1 MATIAARKMAR
12 NRGSSVRQALVVA
25 AVLEAVLLTGDTA
38 LAQRRAPTLAP
49 ADAPSTA
56 VVATPDEPGERLVVE
71 GTVVAA
77 DGRTPVA
84 GASVYAYHTD
94 AAGSY
99 GPGGNRD
106 PRLHAY
112 LRTDAHGHF
121 RFETVKPGPYPGGG
135 IPAHIHFHFAPPRDG
150 SELVTEVVFEGDPA
164 LSDRLRRSEGYAVLP
179 LQEGADG
186 ALHCTYDV
194 RLPAD

>member
-1 MATIAARKMAR
+1 MATNVAREMAG
-12 NRGSSVRQALVVA
+12 NRRTSGRLAFVVA
-25 AVLEAVLLTGDTA
+25 TALLAVLLSGATA
-38 LAQRRAPTLAP
+38 WAQRRAATVAP
-49 ADAPSTA
+49 SDAPSSV
-56 VVATPDEPGERLVVE
+56 VVAATDKPGERLVVE
-71 GTVVAA
+71 GTVVGA

-106 PRLHAY
+106 PRLRAY
-112 LRTDAHGHF
+112 LRTDARGHY
-121 RFETVKPGPYPGGG
+121 RFETVKPGSYPGGG
-135 IPAHIHFHFAPPRDG
+135 IAAHIHFHFAPPQDG

-164 LSDRLRRSEGYAVLP
+164 LTDRMRRSDGYAVLP
-179 LQEGADG
+179 LQPGADG